1 MTKKELSVNI
11 KWDEFEMGTCRLF
24 VATLKQYIP
33 TLFFQD
39 HKPKPTISNTMLKA
53 VNDILDMDSD
63 EFERLKEIVDTQDC
77 KIKEIHIDQ
86 DNDVF
91 GAVYSEVI
99 VDTGSNTQVSVVV
112 KDGKFFCVN
121 DGTYFDTLEVAKKET
136 KAKGISKEEREKLIA
151 MMNMS
156 E

>member
-1 MTKKELSVNI
+1 MTKKELSINI

-24 VATLKQYIP
+24 VETLSQYIP

-39 HKPKPTISNTMLKA
+39 HKPKPTVSNTMLKA

-63 EFERLKEIVDTQDC
+63 EFDRLKEIVETQDY

-86 DNDVF
+86 DNDIF

-99 VDTGSNTQVSVVV
+99 VETAENTQVNVVV

-121 DGTYFDTLEVAKKET
+121 DGTYFDTLEVVKKET

-151 MMNMS
+151 MMS
-156 E
+156 LE